1 MRVKLFLLFLFL
13 VCCCMPIELLAQKER
28 IKNLEQFD
36 RKWIHFGF
44 SLSINR
50 GNFIMRPNDQY
61 LNDSLYGITL
71 QHQPGF
77 SLGIVSD
84 LRIFD
89 NFNLRFIPSLT
100 FATRQVNF
108 TFANRRGTQY
118 DIAKTIES
126 TFLEFPLLLKFK
138 SQRVNNYRMYV
149 IGGMKYALDMS
160 SNKDVANLSPDK
172 VVMKIVKSD
181 FLYEAGFG
189 MDFYLNYFKLS
200 PEIKYAF
207 GMRNLLVND
216 NTIFSNSIESLR
228 SRMIYLSLTFE

>member
-1 MRVKLFLLFLFL
+1 
-13 VCCCMPIELLAQKER
+13 
-28 IKNLEQFD
+28 
-36 RKWIHFGF
+36 
-44 SLSINR
+44 
-50 GNFIMRPNDQY
+50 
-61 LNDSLYGITL
+61 
-71 QHQPGF
+71 
-77 SLGIVSD
+77 
-84 LRIFD
+84 
-89 NFNLRFIPSLT
+89 
-100 FATRQVNF
+100 
-108 TFANRRGTQY
+108 
-118 DIAKTIES
+118 
-126 TFLEFPLLLKFK
+126 
-138 SQRVNNYRMYV
+138 
-149 IGGMKYALDMS
+149 MKYALDMS